1 MLDYSDIVKNIND
14 IPDFISNE
22 ELRKIINIGIHDAIR
37 HSNRIG
43 MNSSVIFNITVYE
56 KNGTTRNIKCETS
69 FKSSEF
75 INYPLVRRT
84 TVEPDKQSDI
94 VSIDIIIEV

>member
-37 HSNRIG
+37 HSNKIEI
-43 MNSSVIFNITVYE
+43 NSSVIFNITVYE
-56 KNGTTRNIKCETS
+56 KNGSNRTIKCETY
-69 FKSSEF
+69 FKSSDS

-84 TVEPDKQSDI
+84 TVEPDKQNNI
-94 VSIDIIIEV
+94 VSIDIIIEA